1 MESGSAGSEEKVSEN
16 YPEAHP
22 FRFSP
27 AVGSPLRIG
36 ILLDTPKLSAFFA
49 RIIEDIQGSNFAN
62 LELLVFRK
70 KAQPVVPES
79 PSRSVIGT
87 LKKRLLDPRLRK
99 TAQSNCRS
107 PGNAGCKSLKVLL
120 CVSPPTM
127 SKFQTCKTKLC
138 RRLPGHH
145 LYNRLDCRTRLE
157 R

>member
-27 AVGSPLRIG
+27 AVGPPLRIG

-70 KAQPVVPES
+70 NA
-79 PSRSVIGT
+79 
-87 LKKRLLDPRLRK
+87 
-99 TAQSNCRS
+99 
-107 PGNAGCKSLKVLL
+107 AGCAGKSVE
-120 CVSPPTM
+120 VSYRHTE
-127 SKFQTCKTKLC
+127 KTIA
-138 RRLPGHH
+138 RP
-145 LYNRLDCRTRLE
+145 
-157 R
+157 